1 VAEDLNDFGVPEER
15 DLLVAEGALLHDLA
29 GAQRVTAVDHRHRA
43 GKPGEEDCFLH
54 GAVAAADH
62 GNVLVAEE
70 ESVAGSAPGGTAAR
84 ELLFTWNAEL
94 AVAGA
99 GRDDH
104 RASVEGLVA
113 GLDHFRVGG
122 EVHLGDVFRNEL
134 GSEPLSL

>member
-1 VAEDLNDFGVPEER
+1 
-15 DLLVAEGALLHDLA
+15 
-29 GAQRVTAVDHRHRA
+29 
-43 GKPGEEDCFLH
+43 KPGEEDCFLH

-122 EVHLGDVFRNEL
+122 EVHLGR
-134 GSEPLSL
+134 SEERRVGKGCRQGLSAGVNKKRSVKIGDKHLCVRRC